1 MYPILLIIHSFIRW
15 FIFWG
20 VVTVTFKSWYGWLGN
35 KPFTQFDQ
43 RLGEAVT
50 RFAQIQFLIGLGL
63 YFLSPLVDYFLHHF
77 SEAIH
82 IRQARF
88 FGMEHITMMTLAVGF
103 ISRGSQ
109 APKRRESDQ
118 KKFRVMAISF
128 AIALIIILVNIPW
141 PFSPF
146 ASRPFFRWF

>member
-15 FIFWG
+15 FIFCC

-103 ISRGSQ
+103 ISRGCSSYRWV
-109 APKRRESDQ
+109 ALHYFRR
-118 KKFRVMAISF
+118 K
-128 AIALIIILVNIPW
+128 ILVQVLQKPW
-141 PFSPF
+141 C
-146 ASRPFFRWF
+146 AWKM